1 MAKKDDLLEYLTQ
14 GKGPQIP
21 NVYKA
26 IYGYELTYP
35 GYADIAIKAMEL
47 TEPKNAREE
56 YEKWVADYEKG
67 YDAMMKNVAEWYD
80 NYLERRNAKRWKNR
94 LKEMSTECLQ
104 TLKKNLK
111 GEKSKSEQVK
121 TSV

>member
-35 GYADIAIKAMEL
+35 GYADIAIRAMEL

-56 YEKWVADYEKG
+56 YEKWVTDYEKG

-80 NYLERRNAKRWKNR
+80 KELDKRKEAKRRSW
-94 LKEMSTECLQ
+94 
-104 TLKKNLK
+104 KKNLK
-111 GEKSKSEQVK
+111 NM
-121 TSV
+121 TSNEILKLMQQSGN

>member
-80 NYLERRNAKRWKNR
+80 NYLERRNTEKWKSKIKS
-94 LKEMSTECLQ
+94 LSIQELM
-104 TLKKNLK
+104 TLKRNLLDEDMKNGK
-111 GEKSKSEQVK
+111 MAASN
-121 TSV
+121 